1 VLDQRGFTLV
11 ELIAVLIILG
21 VIGTTVAFKFNT
33 FTQSAREQMID
44 QTIAEL
50 NTREKLVWSNAK
62 LADVEDINVY
72 ILEKMA
78 SQRDIGAGAAVSED
92 STKITVRGTSA
103 TVVRTPADRTTPAI
117 WSRP

>member
-1 VLDQRGFTLV
+1 MLDQRGFTLV

-33 FTQSAREQMID
+33 FTHSARDQMID
-44 QTIAEL
+44 QSIAEL

-62 LADVEDINVY
+62 LADVHEDIDVY
-72 ILEKMA
+72 ILERVA
-78 SQRDIGAGAAVSED
+78 RDIGAGATVSD
-92 STKITVRGTSA
+92 DKITVRGTTA
-103 TVVRTPADRTTPAI
+103 DVVRTPADRTTPAI